1 MNIMKKTLILS
12 VLFIGMGLA
21 NAQKTAKVNSQHGTT
36 KQVDKHLEIDG
47 IGHNNSYTLDG
58 GSAEVSGGNNTITIN
73 GYADKL
79 EVSGTDNTV
88 YIDKVARII
97 LEGGNN
103 KVFYKSSPTKT
114 GKPGVA
120 ITGVGNSVNKK

>member
-1 MNIMKKTLILS
+1 MKKTLILS

-21 NAQKTAKVNSQHGTT
+21 NAQKTAKVESQHGTA
-36 KQVDKHLEIDG
+36 KQTDKHLEIDG
-47 IGHNNSYTLDG
+47 IGHNSSYTLNG
-58 GSAEVSGGNNTITIN
+58 GNAEVSGGSNVITIN
-73 GYADKL
+73 GYLDKL

-88 YIDKVARII
+88 YVDKVTRII

-120 ITGVGNSVNKK
+120 ITGVGNSVKKK

>member
-1 MNIMKKTLILS
+1 
-12 VLFIGMGLA
+12 MGLA
-21 NAQKTAKVNSQHGTT
+21 NAQKTAKVESQHGTA
-36 KQVDKHLEIDG
+36 KQTDKHLEIDG
-47 IGHNNSYTLDG
+47 IGHNSSYTLNG
-58 GSAEVSGGNNTITIN
+58 GNAEVSGGSNVITIN
-73 GYADKL
+73 GYLDKL

-88 YIDKVARII
+88 YVDKVTRII

-120 ITGVGNSVNKK
+120 ITGVGNSVKKK